1 MYFDLKTMLRNLLEI
16 IVEPEVIQ
24 NVKSANSSSRL
35 IKVDKIDLGFGMN
48 TTLKKLRTADF
59 VPKAMSL

>member
-16 IVEPEVIQ
+16 IVEAEVIQ

-35 IKVDKIDLGFGMN
+35 IKVDKIDLEFGMD

-59 VPKAMSL
+59 VSKAMSL